1 MILAAPLLIL
11 IAVFNIVS
19 GDTDAAVLIVV
30 VPLALAAG
38 IWKTSHPDAGPLDK
52 RRYRGLGSGRYKL

>member
-30 VPLALAAG
+30 VLLALAAG
-38 IWKTSHPDAGPLDK
+38 IWMAGLSVKIRFNPDSMTVNQEHIL
-52 RRYRGLGSGRYKL
+52 